1 MKSILFFQYAA
12 TGEGWRTI
20 VRFDNQSTI
29 TDEDEVAK
37 LKEELHE
44 YFHVGIELHD
54 VSTAKDNESL
64 MRDLKE
70 HVPSLY
76 DYLMIPDDGY
86 RPAIRIKYEGYINY
100 A

>member
-1 MKSILFFQYAA
+1 MKSVLFFQYAA

-20 VRFDNQSTI
+20 VRYNNQYNV

-37 LKEELHE
+37 LKAELHE

-54 VSTAKDNESL
+54 VSTAKDNQSL

-70 HVPSLY
+70 HVPLLHN
-76 DYLMIPDDGY
+76 YLLNPDDPY
-86 RPAIRIKYEGYINY
+86 RPFIDVKYEGYINY
-100 A
+100 S